1 MLAHDLRAVSSNS
14 PHMGPTVED
23 ERPFAP
29 DLAHR
34 TAPRG
39 GAGGAGRAGWAGGG
53 GGGAGRA
60 GYSSRMRS

>member
-34 TAPRG
+34 TAPHR
-39 GAGGAGRAGWAGGG
+39 GAGRAGWVGGG

>member
-1 MLAHDLRAVSSNS
+1 MLAHDLRAVSSDS

-39 GAGGAGRAGWAGGG
+39 GAERGGAGRAS
-53 GGGAGRA
+53 
-60 GYSSRMRS
+60 YSSRMRS